1 MQERR
6 AAPRIKMRHKV
17 GVLLSSGDV
26 VYAWTYDL
34 SLTGIQFLSEYS
46 ADVGDT
52 LRLFMSVLDPKV
64 DEYVAIY
71 FNISVIHVVY
81 DGAENCFR
89 IGVDFAGFDGDGK
102 EIYERFL
109 DGRIYSRFGQHLL
122 ER

>member
-1 MQERR
+1 
-6 AAPRIKMRHKV
+6 MRHKV

-34 SLTGIQFLSEYS
+34 SLTGMQFLSEYS

-52 LRLFMSVLDPKV
+52 LRLFMSVLDPKG
-64 DEYVAIY
+64 DDYVALY
-71 FNISVIHVVY
+71 FNVHVVHVVY
-81 DGAENCFR
+81 DGTENCFR

-102 EIYERFL
+102 ETYERFL

>member
-6 AAPRIKMRHKV
+6 AAPRIRMRHKV

-34 SLTGIQFLSEYS
+34 SLTGMQFLSEYS
-46 ADVGDT
+46 ADIGDM
-52 LRLFMSVLDPKV
+52 LSLFMSVLDPKG
-64 DEYVAIY
+64 DDYVAIY
-71 FNISVIHVVY
+71 FKVHVVHVVY

-102 EIYERFL
+102 ETYERFL